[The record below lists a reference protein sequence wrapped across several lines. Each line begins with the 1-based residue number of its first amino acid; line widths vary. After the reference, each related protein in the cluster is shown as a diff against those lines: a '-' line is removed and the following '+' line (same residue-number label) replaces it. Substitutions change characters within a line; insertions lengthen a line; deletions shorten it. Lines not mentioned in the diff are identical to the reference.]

1 MDTPL
6 FSIITITYNA
16 GDVLKP
22 TMLSVSDQSFRDF
35 EHIIVDGAS
44 TDDTVSIARRMG
56 GDSLRIISERI
67 MGCMMP

>member
-44 TDDTVSIARRMG
+44 TDDTVSIGTPYG
-56 GDSLRIISERI
+56 G
-67 MGCMMP
+67 